1 MIETDEKYEKWD
13 LSIQPRKRWFDLHVR
28 DLWQYREGD
37 SQVETSH
44 SFSEM
49 PEKYLK
55 QELESLVGAP
65 VNVVTIGSWGWRTD
79 QQNTFHLSSTLR
91 ALTPHIMK
99 RVAGLIAERLRGTI
113 PVEPRLVEQASD
125 TR

>member
-13 LSIQPRKRWFDLHVR
+13 LSIQPRKRWFDLHPQDLWRYR
-28 DLWQYREGD
+28 DLIFLFIKRDFVTFY
-37 SQVETSH
+37 
-44 SFSEM
+44 
-49 PEKYLK
+49 K
-55 QELESLVGAP
+55 Q
-65 VNVVTIGSWGWRTD
+65 TIEANRY
-79 QQNTFHLSSTLR
+79 
-91 ALTPHIMK
+91 IMK